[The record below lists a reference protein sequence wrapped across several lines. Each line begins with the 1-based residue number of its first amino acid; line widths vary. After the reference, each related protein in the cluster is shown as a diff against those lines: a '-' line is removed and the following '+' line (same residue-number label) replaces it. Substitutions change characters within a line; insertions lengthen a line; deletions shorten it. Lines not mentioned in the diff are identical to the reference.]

1 MLFACVVV
9 LKPLLMRS
17 KGIGGRVEK
26 VLCFIEVA
34 RLVESRGA
42 GVDSIGFKG
51 WEARIFAESVSSF

>member
-1 MLFACVVV
+1 MLFACIVV

-42 GVDSIGFKG
+42 GVDSVGFES
-51 WEARIFAESVSSF
+51 WEARIFAESISSF